1 MNASNGL
8 EPEVPHNLRHEMKLW
23 FTVDGLCQLSQWP
36 GTYLYSWVKKIMCDE
51 FLAQE
56 NYALAHLQKLRSGD
70 PSWLDVSPFLLT
82 LPTEL
87 FPSLPLYT
95 HTHTRV
101 RVLRNQQMLKNM
113 WKNTEVPCL
122 PTLYMYIALVCGIA
136 KQNGNYIQWNLPL
149 QPPDN
154 WGHLQN
160 SIYLHA
166 FGTWKMQ
173 ALLNYKLQPQCYGTR
188 SCNAAC
194 FEFENVDTSCW
205 SYIYGWA
212 FAWACPQ

>member
-1 MNASNGL
+1 VNASNGL

-154 WGHLQN
+154 FGHLWILDICDSPFKTQYICMHLEPGN
-160 SIYLHA
+160 VTNFEVWIVATMLWQKDMFWSC
-166 FGTWKMQ
+166 K
-173 ALLNYKLQPQCYGTR
+173 YGHR
-188 SCNAAC
+188 CLVIGVHRH
-194 FEFENVDTSCW
+194 E
-205 SYIYGWA
+205 G
-212 FAWACPQ
+212 